1 MIEIVQLNVYPVKS
15 CRGTSLREAT
25 LVETGIDL
33 DRNWMFVDGSGDFLT
48 QREVPAL
55 ALVEPQVAHG
65 GLELRAPGM
74 PALSLPRDSRCAAAR
89 VRIWDEDCPA
99 LDEGDTAGRWISDYL
114 GFRARL
120 VRFDPGFKRASNRE
134 WTGEITALNRFSD
147 GYPLLVISEASLRD
161 IGARLGQALPANRF
175 RPNIVIAGI
184 EAYEEDY
191 LDLLSGPE
199 LALKLVKPCSRCQ
212 IVNTDQ
218 ETGQV
223 GVEPLLTLAAY
234 RGNPR
239 LDGAVS
245 FGQNAVIVEGIGT
258 KLRVG
263 DRLSESWRF

>member
-1 MIEIVQLNVYPVKS
+1 MVEIVQLNVYPVKS
-15 CRGTSLREAT
+15 CRGTALREAT
-25 LVETGIDL
+25 LVGTGIEL

-48 QREVPAL
+48 QRELPAL
-55 ALVEPQVAHG
+55 ALVEPEVARG

-74 PALSLPRDSRCAAAR
+74 PPLSVPPDLPCAAAQ
-89 VRIWDEDCPA
+89 VRIWDERCPA
-99 LDEGDTAGRWISDYL
+99 LDEGDAASLWISEYL
-114 GFRARL
+114 GFPARL
-120 VRFDPGFKRASNRE
+120 VRFDPRFKRASNPQ
-134 WTGEITALNRFSD
+134 WTGEITALNRFND
-147 GYPLLVISEASLRD
+147 GYPLLVISEASIRD
-161 IGARLGQALPANRF
+161 IGARLGKALPANRF
-175 RPNIVIAGI
+175 RPNIVIAGV
-184 EAYEEDY
+184 EPYEEDY
-191 LDLLSGPE
+191 LDLLSGPD

-218 ETGQV
+218 ESGRV

-263 DRLSESWRF
+263 DKLSESWRF